1 MVPLGVVCSRS
12 TERSPV
18 SRYGDDPVHLRRVQR
33 EYRREIARLVS
44 DVAVRAAAD
53 SGVQLL
59 PALAPVV
66 PGRAIVRPVIPQQRT
81 TPPGE

>member
-1 MVPLGVVCSRS
+1 M
-12 TERSPV
+12 

-33 EYRREIARLVS
+33 EYRREVARLVS

-53 SGVQLL
+53 SGVQLMPAVC
-59 PALAPVV
+59 PALPRQGF
-66 PGRAIVRPVIPQQRT
+66 PRRVIPQQRT